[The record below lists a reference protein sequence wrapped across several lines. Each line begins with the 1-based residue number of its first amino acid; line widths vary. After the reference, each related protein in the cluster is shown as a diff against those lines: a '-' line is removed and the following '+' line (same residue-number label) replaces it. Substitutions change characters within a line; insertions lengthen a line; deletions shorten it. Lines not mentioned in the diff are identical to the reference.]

1 MFALN
6 CLTLLLGVGQD
17 EFGFV
22 ASTKDATAGPG
33 NTIMRLL
40 HEFLLQFAPV
50 DARGGR
56 TAGIFGLASS
66 CSVSGQ

>member
-1 MFALN
+1 MFVLN

-17 EFGFV
+17 KFAFV
-22 ASTKDATAGPG
+22 ASTKDAATGPRK
-33 NTIMRLL
+33 TIMRLL
-40 HEFLLQFAPV
+40 HEFLLQFSPV